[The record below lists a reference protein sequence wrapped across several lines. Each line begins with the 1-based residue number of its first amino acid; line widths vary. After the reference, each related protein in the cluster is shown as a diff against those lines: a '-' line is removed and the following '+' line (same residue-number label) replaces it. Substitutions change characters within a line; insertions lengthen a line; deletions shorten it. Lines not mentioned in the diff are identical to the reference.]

1 MFRKDRFKKGPLSV
15 MLFVISTTFLVFV
28 LPLLRICFTKTVVSK
43 SKRRNELEVEKR
55 LYRKANE
62 KLLKS
67 FDLA

>member
-1 MFRKDRFKKGPLSV
+1 MFRKSRFKKGPLSV

-28 LPLLRICFTKTVVSK
+28 LPLLRICFTKKVVSK
-43 SKRRNELEVEKR
+43 SKRQNELEVEKR